1 MMTSIPLT
9 QILIRLLVALA
20 CGAVLG
26 WEREA
31 QHKPAGFRTNILIAL
46 GAAAYTLV
54 TLGILASF
62 EGLQSDTARADVLR
76 LVQGIVGGIG
86 FLGAGAIIQS
96 GGSIK
101 GMTTAATI
109 WVLGAI
115 GIACGAGQFQIA
127 IATVA
132 FTMLVLTAFGF
143 IERRTTKRDLG
154 NDTEPPESR
163 R

>member
-1 MMTSIPLT
+1 MSPIPLT

-26 WEREA
+26 LEREA

-46 GAAAYTLV
+46 GATAYTLV
-54 TLGILASF
+54 TLGLFA
-62 EGLQSDTARADVLR
+62 GVAGQSEAARADVLR

-86 FLGAGAIIQS
+86 FLGAGTIIQS
-96 GGSIK
+96 SGSIK

-115 GIACGAGQFQIA
+115 GIACGAGQFHIA
-127 IATVA
+127 IATVGFA
-132 FTMLVLTAFGF
+132 MLVLTAFGF
-143 IERRTTKRDLG
+143 IERRTTKRDSTIDG
-154 NDTEPPESR
+154 KR
-163 R
+163 RR

>member
-1 MMTSIPLT
+1 MVNPIPLT
-9 QILIRLLVALA
+9 QIVIRLLAALA

-26 WEREA
+26 LEREA

-54 TLGILASF
+54 TLSILASF
-62 EGLQSDTARADVLR
+62 EGLQSETARADVLR
-76 LVQGIVGGIG
+76 VVQGIAGGIG
-86 FLGAGAIIQS
+86 FLGAGTIIQS
-96 GGSIK
+96 SGSIK

-127 IATVA
+127 AATVA
-132 FTMLVLTAFGF
+132 FAMLVLTAFGF
-143 IERRTTKRDLG
+143 IERRTTKRDSG
-154 NDTEPPESR
+154 NGSQPPESR